1 MIESI
6 REAMEWA
13 SFALDTVAVAVIVG
27 AVVIGAFQSGL
38 LRGLFRVDPSG
49 VVSQYRQRM
58 VGGMLVG
65 LDLLV
70 ASDVIKTA
78 AVEATLYNVATLG
91 VLVSVRI
98 ALTWSLVVEA
108 EGRWPWQPRPEA
120 GAGKRPHEHENP

>member
-13 SFALDTVAVAVIVG
+13 AFALDTVAVAVIVG
-27 AVVIGAFQSGL
+27 AVVIAAFRSGL

-49 VVSQYRQRM
+49 VVSQYRRRM

-70 ASDVIKTA
+70 ASDVITTA
-78 AVEATLYNVATLG
+78 ALEATLYNVATLG
-91 VLVSVRI
+91 LLVSVRI
-98 ALTWSLVVEA
+98 ALTWSCVVEA